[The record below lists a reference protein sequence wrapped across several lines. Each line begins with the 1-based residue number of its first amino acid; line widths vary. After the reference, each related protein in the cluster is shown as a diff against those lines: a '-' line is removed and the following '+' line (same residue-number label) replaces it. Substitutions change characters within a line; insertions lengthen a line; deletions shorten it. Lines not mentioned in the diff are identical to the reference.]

1 MLASTMTTTAEAAFR
16 NYNVPLP
23 KYYTAAVIHVILAP
37 PEPNP
42 NVLLY
47 RIQP

>member
-1 MLASTMTTTAEAAFR
+1 MTTTAEAAFR

-23 KYYTAAVIHVILAP
+23 KYYTAAIIHVILAP
-37 PEPNP
+37 PDPNP

-47 RIQP
+47 RTQP